1 MWFLR
6 RHLKT
11 SLRDLRSEDAAEC
24 ARLHALGFAFPWSP
38 QEFEQLILSSS
49 VIADGAFD
57 GDDGELTG
65 FVLSRM
71 AADESEI
78 LTIITDPVLRRRG
91 VAAGLLDRHIERHA
105 RHRIRS
111 LFLEVAED
119 NEPAIALYT
128 RRGFE
133 QVGRRK
139 GYYRAA
145 PGANDRAPID
155 AIVMRKQLI

>member
-1 MWFLR
+1 VSWFLR
-6 RHLKT
+6 RRLK
-11 SLRDLRSEDAAEC
+11 SALRDLSGEDAAEC
-24 ARLHALGFAFPWSP
+24 ARLHAMAFAYPWNQ
-38 QEFEQLILSSS
+38 QEFERLILSSS

-57 GDDGELTG
+57 GDDGQLTG

-78 LTIITDPVLRRRG
+78 LTLIVDPALRRHG
-91 VAAGLLDRHIERHA
+91 IAAGLLDRHIDRQV
-105 RHRIRS
+105 RYRIRS

-119 NEPAIALYT
+119 NEPAIALYR

-139 GYYRAA
+139 GYYRMPDSA
-145 PGANDRAPID
+145 PVD

>member
-1 MWFLR
+1 MFRFLR
-6 RHLKT
+6 RRLKS
-11 SLRDLRSEDAAEC
+11 SLRDLRSDDAAEC
-24 ARLHALGFAFPWSP
+24 ARLHALAFAFPWNP
-38 QEFEQLILSSS
+38 EEFEQLILSSS

-57 GDDGELTG
+57 GDDGQLTG

-78 LTIITDPVLRRRG
+78 LTIIVDPALRRRG
-91 VAAGLLDRHIERHA
+91 IAAGLLDRHIDRQA

-119 NEPAIALYT
+119 NEPAITLYR

-139 GYYRAA
+139 AYYRMTLGA
-145 PGANDRAPID
+145 PVD
-155 AIVMRKQLI
+155 ALVMRKQLI